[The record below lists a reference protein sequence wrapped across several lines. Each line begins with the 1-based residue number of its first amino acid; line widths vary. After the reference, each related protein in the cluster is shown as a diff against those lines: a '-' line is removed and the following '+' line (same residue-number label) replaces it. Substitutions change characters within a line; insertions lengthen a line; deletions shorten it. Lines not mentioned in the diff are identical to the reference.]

1 MIGAK
6 RPWRIPS
13 PDWHLTWP
21 FTSLISDGGDL
32 WAIEYGPDPVHCC
45 NYIKYACTHT
55 PHADLVFKSQACWDM
70 MSVEWLLHNMSSR

>member
-1 MIGAK
+1 MVIGAK

-32 WAIEYGPDPVHCC
+32 WAIEYGPDPVHCQQLIVIIL
-45 NYIKYACTHT
+45 NMHAHIH
-55 PHADLVFKSQACWDM
+55 PMHADLVF
-70 MSVEWLLHNMSSR
+70 